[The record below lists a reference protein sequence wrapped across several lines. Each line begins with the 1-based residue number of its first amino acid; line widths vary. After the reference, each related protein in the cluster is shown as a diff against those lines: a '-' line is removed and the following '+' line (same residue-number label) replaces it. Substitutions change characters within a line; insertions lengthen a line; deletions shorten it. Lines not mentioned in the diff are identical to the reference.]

1 MHPHEPLSPGAIVG
15 NRYLVVD
22 LIGKGGFGAVYL
34 VQDRQREDNFFALK
48 ETIVMSQEASERF
61 IFECALLE
69 RLVHSSL
76 PRVYHV
82 FDNEEHNRLYMV
94 MDYVEGPDL
103 ETLRQVQHNKR
114 FSFPVIIAILT
125 PIMDALAYLHRQ
137 DPPIIHR
144 DIKPSNIIVPVAGG
158 EAILI
163 DFGIA
168 KEYDTQRT
176 TSAVRFGS
184 PGYGAPEH
192 YTTGTNARSDVYG
205 LAATLY
211 TLLTGA
217 IPPEAID
224 RMTQLSNDD
233 TDPLRPVS
241 ELVPT
246 IPLHISKA
254 IQRAM
259 AIKMT
264 QRFATVQEFWQALR
278 GESDPQPTISE
289 ALNSI
294 GVSSSA
300 HKAGKMSA
308 PSGKL
313 LQGKPERRSRKGI
326 FISTFLALLL
336 ILGVGAG
343 LWKYAGI
350 RLNGLSIPIIG
361 GSGSAAQPPTLS
373 SPMPGQPTVSPSRSN
388 SYPRLA
394 SSYNGTITDAQ
405 ADVRSQM
412 TLTHMRQNGS
422 QISGTFNGIHMSSPY
437 IGYLDASKNIIFT
450 VESKGSSARLYFKGS
465 IQKNGTLSGSFYAI
479 DQNGNYN
486 GGVIGIWNVAAT
498 VPVKAA
504 DSSMRGK
511 SQVHDFLA
519 MGRVASELVNNVT

>member
-15 NRYLVVD
+15 NRYRVVD

-48 ETIVMSQEASERF
+48 ETIVMNQEASERF

-69 RLVHSSL
+69 RLAHPSL

-82 FDNEEHNRLYMV
+82 FDNNEHNRLYMV

-137 DPPIIHR
+137 NPPIIHR

-233 TDPLRPVS
+233 TDPLRPVN

-254 IQRAM
+254 IERAM
-259 AIKMT
+259 AIRMT
-264 QRFATVQEFWQALR
+264 QRFATVQEFWQAVQ
-278 GESDPQPTISE
+278 GGSGQQPSTSE
-289 ALNSI
+289 ALNSL

-300 HKAGKMSA
+300 AKTMSA
-308 PSGKL
+308 SSGKAF
-313 LQGKPERRSRKGI
+313 QEKPARRSRKGI
-326 FISTFLALLL
+326 FISASLALLL
-336 ILGVGAG
+336 ILGIGVGV
-343 LWKYAGI
+343 WKYTGS
-350 RLNGLSIPIIG
+350 RWNGFPIPIVV
-361 GSGSAAQPPTLS
+361 GSGSGVQPPAP
-373 SPMPGQPTVSPSRSN
+373 SPISHAPTEVPANSN

-394 SSYNGTITDAQ
+394 PSYDGTITDLQ
-405 ADVRSQM
+405 ANVASPM
-412 TLTHMRQNGS
+412 TLTQMRQKDGK
-422 QISGTFNGIHMSSPY
+422 ISGVFNGIHMSAPY
-437 IGYLDASKNIIFT
+437 TGFIDTSNNIIFT
-450 VESKGSSARLYFKGS
+450 IAGSGGSAPLYFKGLV
-465 IQKNGTLSGSFYAI
+465 QKNGALSGQFNAV
-479 DQNGNYN
+479 DQKGDYNNGVF
-486 GGVIGIWNVAAT
+486 GFWNVAPT
-498 VPVKAA
+498 MPVKGA
-504 DSSMRGK
+504 SSLVRKK
-511 SQVHDFLA
+511 SQ
-519 MGRVASELVNNVT
+519 ASDDM

>member
-15 NRYLVVD
+15 NRYRVVD

-48 ETIVMSQEASERF
+48 ETIVMNQEASERF

-69 RLVHSSL
+69 RLAHPSL

-176 TSAVRFGS
+176 TSAVRYGS

-233 TDPLRPVS
+233 TDPLRPVN

-254 IQRAM
+254 IERAM
-259 AIKMT
+259 AIRMT
-264 QRFATVQEFWQALR
+264 QRFATVQEFWQAVQ
-278 GESDPQPTISE
+278 GGSGPQPSTSE

-300 HKAGKMSA
+300 AKAMSA
-308 PSGKL
+308 SSGKVF
-313 LQGKPERRSRKGI
+313 QEKRRSRKGI
-326 FISTFLALLL
+326 FLSTFLALLL
-336 ILGVGAG
+336 ILGIGAG
-343 LWKYAGI
+343 LWRYAGI
-350 RLNGLSIPIIG
+350 RLNGLSIPIVG
-361 GSGSAAQPPTLS
+361 GSGSVVQPPAP
-373 SPMPGQPTVSPSRSN
+373 SPIPHPPTVAPSRSN
-388 SYPRLA
+388 SYPRLTP
-394 SSYNGTITDAQ
+394 SYDGTITDLRT
-405 ADVRSQM
+405 DLSSPM
-412 TLTHMRQNGS
+412 TLTQMRQNDG
-422 QISGTFNGIHMSSPY
+422 QISGTFNGIHMSAPY
-437 IGYLDASKNIIFT
+437 TGFLDTSMRIDFT
-450 VESKGSSARLYFKGS
+450 VAGSGGQASLNFKGAV
-465 IQKNGTLSGSFYAI
+465 QKNGALEGSFCAV
-479 DQNGNYN
+479 DQNG
-486 GGVIGIWNVAAT
+486 GCVSGVFGWWNVAPTASIKGT
-498 VPVKAA
+498 
-504 DSSMRGK
+504 SSLKREK
-511 SQVHDFLA
+511 SLA
-519 MGRVASELVNNVT
+519 SDDV

>member
-15 NRYLVVD
+15 DRYLVVD

-34 VQDRQREDNFFALK
+34 VQDRQRENNFFALK
-48 ETIVMSQEASERF
+48 ETIVMNQEASERF

-69 RLVHSSL
+69 RLVHPSL

-82 FDNEEHNRLYMV
+82 FDNNEHNRLYMV

-137 DPPIIHR
+137 NPPIIHR

-233 TDPLRPVS
+233 SDPLRPVN

-254 IQRAM
+254 IERAM
-259 AIKMT
+259 SIRMT
-264 QRFATVQEFWQALR
+264 QRFATVQEFWQVVQGGA
-278 GESDPQPTISE
+278 GPQPSISE
-289 ALNSI
+289 ALNSL

-300 HKAGKMSA
+300 AKVGKMNA
-308 PSGKL
+308 PSGKGF
-313 LQGKPERRSRKGI
+313 QEEPARRSRKGI
-326 FISTFLALLL
+326 FISALLALLL
-336 ILGVGAG
+336 ILGIGAG
-343 LWKYAGI
+343 VWRYTGI
-350 RLNGLSIPIIG
+350 RWNRLPIPIVV
-361 GSGSAAQPPTLS
+361 GSGSVVQAPAPSPILHPPTI
-373 SPMPGQPTVSPSRSN
+373 TPSNSN

-394 SSYNGTITDAQ
+394 TSYAGTITDLQ
-405 ADVRSQM
+405 ANDQSQM
-412 TLTHMRQNGS
+412 TLTQMQQNDGH
-422 QISGTFNGIHMSSPY
+422 ISGTFNGMHISASY
-437 IGYLDASKNIIFT
+437 TGILDASKHIYFT
-450 VESKGSSARLYFKGS
+450 VAGSGGRAPLYFQGS
-465 IQKNGTLSGSFYAI
+465 MQKNGTLSGSFCAV
-479 DQNGNYN
+479 DQNGSCIS
-486 GGVIGIWNVAAT
+486 GVFGWWNV
-498 VPVKAA
+498 VPVTPVKGTSSLRRKNGQASA
-504 DSSMRGK
+504 DM
-511 SQVHDFLA
+511 
-519 MGRVASELVNNVT
+519 